1 MAPRGVKRPAA
12 FEDEALL
19 VKKALLGG
27 DTGAVML
34 AGMCQA
40 LTVPKADRHEFQAS
54 TVGMIGEALSVIE
67 TSYANS
73 CESMKAAADAVPSS
87 KDARKAAV
95 VDAGKELEGLKEA
108 CIARKAE
115 LGAASKEAEEALEA
129 LKKAKKEQKDGDA
142 VLGKVES
149 KKAAI
154 EATQAESVTFI
165 AENAVTSANKALKA
179 VLKLGKD
186 LGLDDSL
193 LSVLPAVVKKPKE
206 ARSEFELASFQNVVT
221 MLGKEVEKLAATI
234 EEGQPGKAARAEAVA
249 SAQAALDKAQ
259 AAQTAAET
267 ALEEAKTAEKVGAAA
282 VRGAEKSVASW
293 LLDCKKTLDGY
304 DEAVAANADF
314 ASVLAAFEKLK
325 ELEPPP
331 PVPEPTAEEP
341 AAEPVQGAELA
352 AGGDEPN

>member
-95 VDAGKELEGLKEA
+95 ADASKELESLKEA
-108 CIARKAE
+108 VAASMTA

-149 KKAAI
+149 KKATI
-154 EATQAESVTFI
+154 EATQAESVAFI
-165 AENAVTSANKALKA
+165 GENAVTAANKALKA

-193 LSVLPAVVKKPKE
+193 LSVLPAVVRKPKE
-206 ARSEFELASFQNVVT
+206 ARSEFEQASFQNVVT
-221 MLGKEVEKLAATI
+221 MFGKEVEKLAAEI
-234 EEGQPGKAARAEAVA
+234 AEGQAGKAARAEAAA
-249 SAQAALDKAQ
+249 SAQAVLDEAGQKKI
-259 AAQTAAET
+259 AAET
-267 ALEEAKTAEKVGAAA
+267 ALEEAKTAEKVGAVAL
-282 VRGAEKSVASW
+282 RNTEKNVASW
-293 LLDCKKTLDGY
+293 LGDSKRTLDSY
-304 DEAVAANADF
+304 DEAEAAKADF
-314 ASVLAAFEKLK
+314 ASVLATFEKLK

-331 PVPEPTAEEP
+331 PEPEAAAEEPVADPAPEAEP
-341 AAEPVQGAELA
+341 AAEAPA
-352 AGGDEPN
+352 A